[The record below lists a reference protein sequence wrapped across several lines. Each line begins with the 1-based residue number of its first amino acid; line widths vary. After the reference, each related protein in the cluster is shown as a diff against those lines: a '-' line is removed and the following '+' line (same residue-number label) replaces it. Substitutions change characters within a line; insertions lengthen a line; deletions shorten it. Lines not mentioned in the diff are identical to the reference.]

1 MPRSTSTERANQCG
15 GCRQPMTDVG
25 TLCWDCIDSR
35 DGFRDLLSRLTSHA
49 IGAEPSRT
57 QLRVVIRPGD
67 AGRGKST
74 AWDTP
79 HREAANLP
87 RMLREATARQ
97 TRFAAEPGVR
107 TSGTTTPGLPVDHMA
122 GTHLDRLHTVIARL
136 AVDTARVTTTRPRQA
151 TWGAIARWLDTEIP
165 VIRMQDWAP
174 THLADLRRVMDSA
187 TRHVDR
193 PPTRLYLG
201 PCDQHTPDPCPGEY
215 RATDGDQDAACTACG
230 REVDVKARK
239 RQLLDDAQDRWLT
252 AVEIERLTASLGQR
266 VADSTV
272 DAWGVRGQCRR
283 QRLTVDGPW
292 HYPLADVLARV
303 EAAEAKTRRT
313 A

>member
-1 MPRSTSTERANQCG
+1 
-15 GCRQPMTDVG
+15 MTDAG
-25 TLCWDCIDSR
+25 ALCWDCVDAR
-35 DGFRDLLSRLTSHA
+35 DGLRDLLSRLTAHV
-49 IGAEPSRT
+49 IGAEPSRSA
-57 QLRVVIRPGD
+57 LKVVIRPGH
-67 AGRGKST
+67 AGHGRST

-79 HREAANLP
+79 SREAANLP
-87 RMLREATARQ
+87 RMLREGMARQ
-97 TRFAAEPGVR
+97 TRFAAEPGTR
-107 TSGTTTPGLPVDHMA
+107 TSGTTTPGLAVDHHA
-122 GTHLDRLHTVIARL
+122 GTHLARLQTVVARL
-136 AVDTARVTTTRPRQA
+136 AVDTARVTTTTPRQA
-151 TWGAIARWLDTEIP
+151 TWGAVARWLDGEVA
-165 VIRMQDWAP
+165 VIRMQEWAP
-174 THLADLRRVMDSA
+174 TRLADLRRVMASA
-187 TRHVDR
+187 ERHIDR
-193 PPTRLYLG
+193 PPVRLYLG
-201 PCDQHTPDPCPGEY
+201 PCDQPGPDDGHCPGEY
-215 RATDGDQDAACTACG
+215 RATDGDQDAVCTACG